1 MAAFG
6 GVQHSKII
14 LFLPWQMLN
23 SPTNSRT
30 ADGSPLFHT
39 VYENLFQ
46 LWSSSSPLLMM
57 SLESQPR
64 VAAAAATTTSRRSG
78 SSLSLDKVKEP
89 PVGKRES
96 GAVLLA
102 ASGLRT
108 QCAGWTLVFGLQ
120 ALLYHSATLNSKR
133 FP

>member
-6 GVQHSKII
+6 RRVQHSKII

-23 SPTNSRT
+23 SPTNSRK

-64 VAAAAATTTSRRSG
+64 VAAAATTTSRRSG

-89 PVGKRES
+89 PVGRRER
-96 GAVLLA
+96 AAQCCWPLA
-102 ASGLRT
+102 ASERSVLGERWSLALR
-108 QCAGWTLVFGLQ
+108 
-120 ALLYHSATLNSKR
+120 ALLYKSATPNRK
-133 FP
+133 